1 MRVRYY
7 GHVGAPTGYGDAA
20 NELCMAM
27 LAADIEIDIL
37 TTGTEIPFRYQNLST
52 RIVNEDTPT
61 PEPDAV
67 IIHTLPLDCGR
78 ALSAAQVRERFPK
91 ARCIAYTTWEGQS
104 KASPEVL
111 VALAPFDEVWL
122 PSTQTRDCFGRFRT
136 HRGLFTPLTVIP
148 HAFDESLWRPD
159 VRSPPPVGPYR
170 FYYVGAWTRRKNV
183 DGLIHAYV
191 RAFTSRADVMLT
203 IQSAGAARSA
213 AEIALLS
220 TGVLMDAAPRVE
232 YRPQRCDNIAE
243 LHASSHC
250 FVTATR
256 GEAWNLPA
264 FDALLHGNHI
274 IAPCF
279 TGSDDF
285 LIGSTADL
293 YTSRNV
299 PAGGEVVL
307 MGSDPDNPAFSRA
320 RYIGSQGLTVRDEWL
335 DPDLTKLAE
344 VMRRAYDHRTI
355 GLQVD
360 YDPRKRFGRR
370 AVGKLIRDTL
380 ERTPDA

>member
-37 TTGTEIPFRYQNLST
+37 TTGTDLPARYRDLTT
-52 RIVNEDTPT
+52 RIVSEDTPT

-67 IIHTLPLDCGR
+67 IIHTLPLDCER
-78 ALSAAQVRERFPK
+78 TLAAARIRERFPK

-104 KASPEVL
+104 KASQEVL
-111 VALAPFDEVWL
+111 VALAPFDETWV
-122 PSTQTRDCFGRFRT
+122 PSTQTRDCFGRFMT

-148 HAFDESLWRPD
+148 HAFDEVFWPPGPRGGP
-159 VRSPPPVGPYR
+159 VRGRYC

-183 DGLIHAYV
+183 EGLIHAYV
-191 RAFTSRADVMLT
+191 RAFTSSDDVVLV

-220 TGVLMDAAPRVE
+220 TGVAAPVLPRVE
-232 YRPQRCDNIAE
+232 IGTTRCTNAAE
-243 LHASSHC
+243 IHVPNHC

-299 PAGGEVVL
+299 PAGGDVVL
-307 MGSDPDNPAFSRA
+307 MGAHPDNPAFSRA
-320 RYIGSQGLTVRDEWL
+320 RYVGSQGLTVRDEWL

-344 VMRRAYDHRTI
+344 LMRRAYEQRTI
-355 GLQVD
+355 DLKTE
-360 YDPRKRFGRR
+360 YDPRERFGRR